1 MPYAQGQG
9 ASLYYEETGRG
20 VPIVF
25 VHEYATD
32 CRSWEAQ
39 IRFFSRSYRC
49 VAFNAR
55 GYPPSQVPA
64 DADLYGQD
72 FARDDIAAVMDALG
86 LDRAYVVGVSMG
98 AAATLHFGM
107 QYPQRALGI
116 VVTGA
121 GSGAHAQDLARF
133 REEARVGAQLLR
145 EQGMAGMLEGL
156 TLGATRVQLFNKDPR
171 GWQEYRDQLA
181 SHDPQ
186 GAALTLENYQ
196 GKRASL
202 FDYEERLRAMQV
214 PTLLVVGDEDDPVLE
229 TNLFLK
235 RTIPRCGLWVVPRTG
250 HGVNLEEPGAFN
262 AAVLDFFGAVER
274 DRWPARDARAHK
286 GAALLLPSGRSA

>member
-1 MPYAQGQG
+1 MPFAHAPG
-9 ASLYYEETGRG
+9 ASLYYEATGHG
-20 VPIVF
+20 TPIVF

-39 IRFFSRSYRC
+39 VRFFSRHYRC
-49 VAFNAR
+49 ITFNAR
-55 GYPPSQVPA
+55 GYPPSDVPA
-64 DADLYGQD
+64 DAALYGQD

-86 LDRAYVVGVSMG
+86 LQRAYLVGVSMG
-98 AAATLHFGM
+98 AAAALHFGM
-107 QYPQRALGI
+107 QYPGRALGI

-121 GSGAHAQDLARF
+121 GSGAPPSDRSGFQ
-133 REEARVGAQLLR
+133 EEARAGAQLLR
-145 EQGMAGMLEGL
+145 DKGMAGLLDGL
-156 TLGATRVQLFNKDPR
+156 SLGATRVQLFNKDPR
-171 GWQEYRDQLA
+171 GWNDYRDQLA

-202 FDYEERLRAMQV
+202 FDYEDRLRGMQV

-235 RTIPRCGLWVVPRTG
+235 RTIPRCGLWVLPRTG

-262 AAVLDFFGAVER
+262 AGVLDFFGAVER
-274 DRWPARDARAHK
+274 DRWPARDPRARK
-286 GAALLLPSGRSA
+286 GAPTLLPAGR